1 MYLATNL
8 RIYVLLHVKDKD
20 EDAKGNN
27 EPEHTE
33 AKGNRTI
40 QRKRRWERRQHYTV
54 PVSVKGLWR
63 RGNR

>member
-27 EPEHTE
+27 ESEHTE
-33 AKGNRTI
+33 AKGNRTS
-40 QRKRRWERRQHYTV
+40 QRKSRWERH
-54 PVSVKGLWR
+54 
-63 RGNR
+63 

>member
-27 EPEHTE
+27 ESEHTE
-33 AKGNRTI
+33 AKGNRTS
-40 QRKRRWERRQHYTV
+40 QRKRR
-54 PVSVKGLWR
+54 
-63 RGNR
+63 